1 MVRFYIFVIRKFKP
15 RKILHSGEI
24 NKMDGDLQKEL
35 VWVLGTLVAFIIFLL
50 VGGINELSEIAI
62 STAAFLLSW
71 SIMSLTIKRFGAN
84 VDSGKEIE
92 NEMKW
97 FTGILM
103 IFLTVM
109 TIIGKT
115 DDDGKQVLTDGKR
128 TYIHTATDI
137 SGEDAD
143 VRAIANA
150 AWTDANKNAA
160 KASFEAANPAEDRK
174 SVV

>member
-1 MVRFYIFVIRKFKP
+1 M
-15 RKILHSGEI
+15 
-24 NKMDGDLQKEL
+24 NGDLQKEL

-62 STAAFLLSW
+62 SIGAFLLSW
-71 SIMSLTIKRFGAN
+71 SIMSLTIKKFGNN
-84 VDSGKEIE
+84 VDLGDEIE

-115 DDDGKQVLTDGKR
+115 DDELELTYSIYATLVLGYTLIWIIRSSAVK
-128 TYIHTATDI
+128 YF
-137 SGEDAD
+137 
-143 VRAIANA
+143 
-150 AWTDANKNAA
+150 NK
-160 KASFEAANPAEDRK
+160 
-174 SVV
+174 

>member
-1 MVRFYIFVIRKFKP
+1 M
-15 RKILHSGEI
+15 
-24 NKMDGDLQKEL
+24 NGDLQKQL

-62 STAAFLLSW
+62 SIGAFLLSW
-71 SIMSLTIKRFGAN
+71 SIMSLTIKKFGNN
-84 VDSGKEIE
+84 VDLGDEIE

-115 DDDGKQVLTDGKR
+115 DDELELTYSIYATLVLGYTLIWVIR
-128 TYIHTATDI
+128 
-137 SGEDAD
+137 SS
-143 VRAIANA
+143 AIKYF
-150 AWTDANKNAA
+150 NK
-160 KASFEAANPAEDRK
+160 
-174 SVV
+174 

>member
-1 MVRFYIFVIRKFKP
+1 
-15 RKILHSGEI
+15 
-24 NKMDGDLQKEL
+24 MDGDLQKEL

-62 STAAFLLSW
+62 SIGAFLLSW
-71 SIMSLTIKRFGAN
+71 SIMSLTIKKFGNN
-84 VDSGKEIE
+84 VNSGNEIE

-115 DDDGKQVLTDGKR
+115 DDELELTYSIYATLVLGYTLIWVIR
-128 TYIHTATDI
+128 
-137 SGEDAD
+137 SS
-143 VRAIANA
+143 AIKYF
-150 AWTDANKNAA
+150 NK
-160 KASFEAANPAEDRK
+160 
-174 SVV
+174 

>member
-1 MVRFYIFVIRKFKP
+1 M
-15 RKILHSGEI
+15 
-24 NKMDGDLQKEL
+24 NKMNGDLQKEL

-62 STAAFLLSW
+62 SIGAFLLSW
-71 SIMSLTIKRFGAN
+71 SIMSLTIKKFGNN
-84 VDSGKEIE
+84 VDLGNEIE

-115 DDDGKQVLTDGKR
+115 DDELELTYSIYATLVLGYTLIWIIRSSAVK
-128 TYIHTATDI
+128 YF
-137 SGEDAD
+137 
-143 VRAIANA
+143 
-150 AWTDANKNAA
+150 NK
-160 KASFEAANPAEDRK
+160 
-174 SVV
+174 

>member
-1 MVRFYIFVIRKFKP
+1 MRP
-15 RKILHSGEI
+15 SES

-35 VWVLGTLVAFIIFLL
+35 IWVLGTLVAFIIFLL
-50 VGGINELSEIAI
+50 VGGIKELSEIAI
-62 STAAFLLSW
+62 SIAAFLLSW

-115 DDDGKQVLTDGKR
+115 DDELELTYSIYAMLVLGYTLIWVIR
-128 TYIHTATDI
+128 
-137 SGEDAD
+137 SS
-143 VRAIANA
+143 AIKYF
-150 AWTDANKNAA
+150 NK
-160 KASFEAANPAEDRK
+160 
-174 SVV
+174 

>member
-1 MVRFYIFVIRKFKP
+1 MR
-15 RKILHSGEI
+15 SSEI

-62 STAAFLLSW
+62 SIGAFLLSW
-71 SIMSLTIKRFGAN
+71 SIMSLTIKKFGNN
-84 VDSGKEIE
+84 VDLGDEIE

-115 DDDGKQVLTDGKR
+115 DDELELTYSIYATLVLGYTLIWVIRSSAVK
-128 TYIHTATDI
+128 YF
-137 SGEDAD
+137 
-143 VRAIANA
+143 
-150 AWTDANKNAA
+150 NK
-160 KASFEAANPAEDRK
+160 
-174 SVV
+174 

>member
-1 MVRFYIFVIRKFKP
+1 MR
-15 RKILHSGEI
+15 SSEI

-62 STAAFLLSW
+62 SIGAFLLSW
-71 SIMSLTIKRFGAN
+71 SIMSLTIKKFGTN
-84 VDSGKEIE
+84 VDSGNEIE

-109 TIIGKT
+109 TVIGKT
-115 DDDGKQVLTDGKR
+115 DDELELTYSIYATLVLGYTLIWVIR
-128 TYIHTATDI
+128 
-137 SGEDAD
+137 SS
-143 VRAIANA
+143 AIKYF
-150 AWTDANKNAA
+150 NK
-160 KASFEAANPAEDRK
+160 
-174 SVV
+174 

>member
-1 MVRFYIFVIRKFKP
+1 M
-15 RKILHSGEI
+15 
-24 NKMDGDLQKEL
+24 NKMNGDLQKEL

-62 STAAFLLSW
+62 SIGAFLLSW
-71 SIMSLTIKRFGAN
+71 SIMSLTIKKFGNN
-84 VDSGKEIE
+84 VDLGDEIE

-115 DDDGKQVLTDGKR
+115 DDELELTYSIYAMLVLGYTLIWVIR
-128 TYIHTATDI
+128 
-137 SGEDAD
+137 SS
-143 VRAIANA
+143 AIKYF
-150 AWTDANKNAA
+150 NK
-160 KASFEAANPAEDRK
+160 
-174 SVV
+174 

>member
-1 MVRFYIFVIRKFKP
+1 M
-15 RKILHSGEI
+15 
-24 NKMDGDLQKEL
+24 NGDLQKEL

-62 STAAFLLSW
+62 SIGAFLLSW
-71 SIMSLTIKRFGAN
+71 SIMSLTIKKFGNN
-84 VDSGKEIE
+84 VDLGGEIE

-115 DDDGKQVLTDGKR
+115 DDELELTYSIYATLVLGYTLIWVIR
-128 TYIHTATDI
+128 
-137 SGEDAD
+137 SS
-143 VRAIANA
+143 AIKYF
-150 AWTDANKNAA
+150 NK
-160 KASFEAANPAEDRK
+160 
-174 SVV
+174 

>member
-15 RKILHSGEI
+15 RKILHSSEI

-35 VWVLGTLVAFIIFLL
+35 VWVLGTLVAFIVFLL

-62 STAAFLLSW
+62 SIGAFLLSW
-71 SIMSLTIKRFGAN
+71 SIMSLTIKKFGNN
-84 VDSGKEIE
+84 VNSGNEIE

-115 DDDGKQVLTDGKR
+115 DDELELTYSIYATLVLGYTLIWVIR
-128 TYIHTATDI
+128 
-137 SGEDAD
+137 SS
-143 VRAIANA
+143 AIKYF
-150 AWTDANKNAA
+150 NK
-160 KASFEAANPAEDRK
+160 
-174 SVV
+174 

>member
-1 MVRFYIFVIRKFKP
+1 MVRFYIFVIRKFKL
-15 RKILHSGEI
+15 RKILRSSEI

-62 STAAFLLSW
+62 SIGAFLLSW
-71 SIMSLTIKRFGAN
+71 SIMSLTIKKFGTN
-84 VDSGKEIE
+84 VDSGNEIE

-109 TIIGKT
+109 TVIGKT
-115 DDDGKQVLTDGKR
+115 DDELELTYSIYATLVLGYTLIWVIRSSAVK
-128 TYIHTATDI
+128 YF
-137 SGEDAD
+137 
-143 VRAIANA
+143 
-150 AWTDANKNAA
+150 NK
-160 KASFEAANPAEDRK
+160 
-174 SVV
+174 

>member
-1 MVRFYIFVIRKFKP
+1 M
-15 RKILHSGEI
+15 
-24 NKMDGDLQKEL
+24 NGDLQKEL

-62 STAAFLLSW
+62 SIGAFLLSW
-71 SIMSLTIKRFGAN
+71 SIMSLTIKKFGNN
-84 VDSGKEIE
+84 VDLGDEIE

-115 DDDGKQVLTDGKR
+115 DDELELTYSIYATLVLGYTLIWVIRSSALK
-128 TYIHTATDI
+128 YF
-137 SGEDAD
+137 
-143 VRAIANA
+143 
-150 AWTDANKNAA
+150 NK
-160 KASFEAANPAEDRK
+160 
-174 SVV
+174 

>member
-1 MVRFYIFVIRKFKP
+1 M
-15 RKILHSGEI
+15 
-24 NKMDGDLQKEL
+24 NGDLQKEL

-62 STAAFLLSW
+62 SIGAFLLSW
-71 SIMSLTIKRFGAN
+71 SIMSLTIKKFGNN
-84 VDSGKEIE
+84 VDLGNEIE

-115 DDDGKQVLTDGKR
+115 DDQLELTYSIYATLVLGYTLIWVIRSSAVK
-128 TYIHTATDI
+128 YF
-137 SGEDAD
+137 
-143 VRAIANA
+143 
-150 AWTDANKNAA
+150 NK
-160 KASFEAANPAEDRK
+160 
-174 SVV
+174 

>member
-1 MVRFYIFVIRKFKP
+1 MVRFYIFVIRKFKL
-15 RKILHSGEI
+15 RKILRSSEI

-62 STAAFLLSW
+62 SIGAFLLSW
-71 SIMSLTIKRFGAN
+71 SIMSLTIKKFGNN
-84 VDSGKEIE
+84 VDLGNEIE

-109 TIIGKT
+109 TVIGKT
-115 DDDGKQVLTDGKR
+115 DDELELTYSIYATLVLGYTLIWVIRSSAVK
-128 TYIHTATDI
+128 YF
-137 SGEDAD
+137 
-143 VRAIANA
+143 
-150 AWTDANKNAA
+150 NK
-160 KASFEAANPAEDRK
+160 
-174 SVV
+174 

>member
-1 MVRFYIFVIRKFKP
+1 M
-15 RKILHSGEI
+15 
-24 NKMDGDLQKEL
+24 NGDLQKEL

-62 STAAFLLSW
+62 SIGAFLLSW
-71 SIMSLTIKRFGAN
+71 SIMSLTIKKFGNN
-84 VDSGKEIE
+84 VDLGDEIE

-115 DDDGKQVLTDGKR
+115 DDELELTYSIYAMLVLGYTLIWVIR
-128 TYIHTATDI
+128 
-137 SGEDAD
+137 SS
-143 VRAIANA
+143 AIKYF
-150 AWTDANKNAA
+150 NK
-160 KASFEAANPAEDRK
+160 
-174 SVV
+174 